1 MQFALPA
8 YMRADGKPNWRHLGQ
23 AMQCEGLC
31 DQTLFGLP
39 CPQVRLGAASA
50 AAAARLPAAPA
61 PQFDFLVLERTIL
74 PGSTATLDC
83 GGSQQLAI
91 AGLIDAGAGY
101 GQLASPME
109 LWGEAVHAPLWQS
122 VVRWAF
128 LWPPYIRCE
137 QLLPPIQLTQCR
149 DGGPGV
155 CIHQG
160 LCSH

>member
-1 MQFALPA
+1 MALP
-8 YMRADGKPNWRHLGQ
+8 P
-23 AMQCEGLC
+23 
-31 DQTLFGLP
+31 P
-39 CPQVRLGAASA
+39 P
-50 AAAARLPAAPA
+50 PP

-128 LWPPYIRCE
+128 LWPPYIR
-137 QLLPPIQLTQCR
+137 
-149 DGGPGV
+149 
-155 CIHQG
+155 
-160 LCSH
+160 